1 MENDAFDKID
11 ELAEVS
17 SLDDLSE
24 TLEPTETSETGLD
37 ILAERVTQLARLSE
51 RLAWENQALHEQ
63 VADLRVERDALF
75 ERNEQSRARIEAMIV
90 RLRSLEQ
97 TS

>member
-1 MENDAFDKID
+1 MENDTFDKND
-11 ELAEVS
+11 ELTEAS
-17 SLDDLSE
+17 GFDTLTG
-24 TLEPTETSETGLD
+24 TLEIPWVPETGLG
-37 ILAERVTQLARLSE
+37 ILAERVTQLARLCE